1 MARKPHQD
9 ARPRAWWLRWL
20 SPSVPLKATEFT
32 ESAEALD
39 TELGRDALRQMIARK
54 RQNDAI
60 RQREFDYL
68 RKLRK
73 QSPAAFTQASGPA
86 SLFPDS
92 VAYHAQVR
100 TVTLEKINQIEAQ
113 FSHQGWLGPP
123 ALRPSG
129 APPQAAEAAQLSAA
143 AAEPMHGGAAR
154 RKPANLPAG
163 LAESA
168 DPAGNAHSA
177 REFVPTRMPSLWP
190 QAPLSVCEPV
200 PGYVAS
206 EPAWSE
212 PAGWSQPAEVLSDPE
227 LEEAAIRYANH
238 DPHGAEAVLL
248 AALQGPPARA
258 DQVQSWLSALFDLYR
273 ATGQQD
279 RFDAMAIEFAQR
291 HGRSAPAWE
300 DLAQAVAAR
309 VMHASLPDSAA
320 PQKTTAPALWA
331 CPAVLDEAAVQQ
343 LQALSVAALARAP
356 LQPQVLD
363 WRAIQSVLPPA
374 QSALAALLVHW
385 CGQPVTL
392 QMLGASQWLR
402 CLQALTPPADR
413 NVPASAWGLRLQALR
428 LLGLQQA
435 FELVALD
442 YCMIYEVSP
451 PSWQP
456 PRCTCGADSLS
467 SEWGESYAATQA
479 DASVSALGAADAMPT
494 LQGELLGDVSATL
507 ARLVSSLAESER
519 LVIACPYL
527 IRVDFPAAGC
537 ILNWVRD
544 QHGLGREVQL
554 RDVPR
559 MVAAFLCLVGIDEFA
574 LILPRQN

>member
-1 MARKPHQD
+1 MARKPNPD
-9 ARPRAWWLRWL
+9 ARSRAWWLRWL
-20 SPSVPLKATEFT
+20 SRPAPLTPAEVTEPPQ
-32 ESAEALD
+32 ALD
-39 TELGRDALRQMIARK
+39 TELGREALRQMIARK

-73 QSPAAFTQASGPA
+73 QSPAAYTQASGPA

-113 FSHQGWLGPP
+113 FSHQWWLGAP
-123 ALRPSG
+123 ASRPYG
-129 APPQAAEAAQLSAA
+129 PLTRTGEGGHAPAA
-143 AAEPMHGGAAR
+143 ASEPLGRGASR
-154 RKPANLPAG
+154 RKPSNLASGQDGP
-163 LAESA
+163 A
-168 DPAGNAHSA
+168 DPAAVAPAA

-190 QAPLSVCEPV
+190 QSPMSACEPA
-200 PGYVAS
+200 PGYVVS
-206 EPAWSE
+206 EPVWSE
-212 PAGWSQPAEVLSDPE
+212 PADWAEPREVLSDPE

-238 DPHGAEAVLL
+238 DPQGAEAVLL

-258 DQVQSWLSALFDLYR
+258 DQVQVWLSALFDLYR

-291 HGRSAPAWE
+291 HGRSAPGWE
-300 DLAQAVAAR
+300 DLAQAASVRAPRAR
-309 VMHASLPDSAA
+309 PAVSAGQ
-320 PQKTTAPALWA
+320 QKAQDAVLWA
-331 CPAVLDEAAVQQ
+331 CPAVLDEEAVQQ
-343 LQALSVAALARAP
+343 LQALSVAAWDRAP

-363 WRAIQSVLPPA
+363 WRAIQGVLLPA
-374 QSALAALLVHW
+374 QSALTALLAHW
-385 CGQPVTL
+385 CGQPMVL
-392 QMLGASQWLR
+392 QMLGTPQWLR
-402 CLQALTPPADR
+402 CLQALTPSTDR
-413 NVPASAWGLRLQALR
+413 SAPASAWGLRLQVLR

-442 YCMIYEVSP
+442 YCVTYEVSP
-451 PSWQP
+451 PSWQA
-456 PRCTCGADSLS
+456 PRCTCRADSLP
-467 SEWGESYAATQA
+467 SEWGDPLAAVPVG
-479 DASVSALGAADAMPT
+479 ASVPEQGAADAAPT

-507 ARLVSSLAESER
+507 ARLASSLADSER
-519 LVIACPYL
+519 WVIACPYL

-537 ILNWVRD
+537 ILNWVRE
-544 QHGLGREVQL
+544 QHGQGRDIQL

-574 LILPRQN
+574 RILPRQN